1 MDLSKTNT
9 QGKDINWINAL
20 RALCILFVFLRHSE
34 NYYGEDFGWFD
45 SIFLPFYVNA
55 FFFVSGYLL
64 FWKQLSVPRISET
77 RKKYLTGGGRLLSL
91 NILFRIVIPSIIFA
105 AIEFFPKKLIKGEA
119 ITSSDLLIETVG
131 GCTYWFTSALVVAE
145 LLFLLLLFTRRKNIW
160 FYAIIAFVLSALG
173 WWLSVTEFSF
183 IEGYGSFPWQF
194 KHGLICMCY
203 LALGGLYWR
212 YETVIHKVMK
222 NWVVIILAIGYIA
235 GSITFR
241 PYLSTGYMTSME
253 QIHPAGVLWS
263 LLASVLLVEL
273 CRRLPRNGFLTFIG
287 QNSIGF
293 YFMSGA
299 LPIVFSIVA
308 HKFIQGS
315 PVCGVLPVFIGCLV
329 VSFFIMKV
337 MTRWMPW
344 LFDLRLIKK

>member
-1 MDLSKTNT
+1 MDLSKTNK

-20 RALCILFVFLRHSE
+20 KALCILFVFLRHSE
-34 NYYGEDFGWFD
+34 NYYGEDLGWFD

-194 KHGLICMCY
+194 KHGLICMCSMASSR
-203 LALGGLYWR
+203 ALSLWAAGLSCFSSMFW
-212 YETVIHKVMK
+212 
-222 NWVVIILAIGYIA
+222 A
-235 GSITFR
+235 F
-241 PYLSTGYMTSME
+241 LSTRD
-253 QIHPAGVLWS
+253 WS
-263 LLASVLLVEL
+263 STLL
-273 CRRLPRNGFLTFIG
+273 CWWLPRFGP
-287 QNSIGF
+287 SMKA
-293 YFMSGA
+293 MSDATGNWRTS
-299 LPIVFSIVA
+299 LPS
-308 HKFIQGS
+308 
-315 PVCGVLPVFIGCLV
+315 
-329 VSFFIMKV
+329 
-337 MTRWMPW
+337 W
-344 LFDLRLIKK
+344 LSR